1 MTSQPLFQNNFILRR
16 PGVAISLD
24 IVKTVTFFIKII
36 LQKVKII
43 RNCIKMQSIHL
54 FLDIARFDD
63 LRWKIADVSRSQ
75 GLCHMIHIFF
85 KSFLGKV

>member
-16 PGVAISLD
+16 SGVAISLD

-63 LRWKIADVSRSQ
+63 LR
-75 GLCHMIHIFF
+75 
-85 KSFLGKV
+85 